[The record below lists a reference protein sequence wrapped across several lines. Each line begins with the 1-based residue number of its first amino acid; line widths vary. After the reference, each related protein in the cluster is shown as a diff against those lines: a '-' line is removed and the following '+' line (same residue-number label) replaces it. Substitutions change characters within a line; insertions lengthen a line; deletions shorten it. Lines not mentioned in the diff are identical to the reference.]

1 MGLAVIRR
9 KDIKTSS
16 YAYVR
21 VCSDHFLS
29 GKPSPLYDT
38 TNPDWVPSLK
48 LGHNNCS
55 SADTSRHDRASAR
68 AVKRR
73 KVQEAVDDD
82 EEREVLIIEQEEAVQ
97 DDNGGQSKEVDILTA
112 ELAQTKDLNASRL
125 VEAVF
130 RRDNDNVLYYSGLPT
145 WEPLHLMFTFLQ
157 IHLPASRRAFQ
168 KLLMTLMRLRLN
180 LPGQDFAYRF
190 GVHTS
195 TVNHIILFCK

>member
-1 MGLAVIRR
+1 MKFCAVVGCGNRSNRDKDKSFYRLPAVVTNQGAHTEELSDKRRRSWLAAIRR

-21 VCSDHFLS
+21 VCSDHFSS

-38 TNPDWVPSLK
+38 TNPDWVSSPK

-82 EEREVLIIEQEEAVQ
+82 DEEREVLIIE
-97 DDNGGQSKEVDILTA
+97 
-112 ELAQTKDLNASRL
+112 
-125 VEAVF
+125 
-130 RRDNDNVLYYSGLPT
+130 RRRGS
-145 WEPLHLMFTFLQ
+145 
-157 IHLPASRRAFQ
+157 
-168 KLLMTLMRLRLN
+168 
-180 LPGQDFAYRF
+180 PGRQWGTIKRSITEQA
-190 GVHTS
+190 
-195 TVNHIILFCK
+195 